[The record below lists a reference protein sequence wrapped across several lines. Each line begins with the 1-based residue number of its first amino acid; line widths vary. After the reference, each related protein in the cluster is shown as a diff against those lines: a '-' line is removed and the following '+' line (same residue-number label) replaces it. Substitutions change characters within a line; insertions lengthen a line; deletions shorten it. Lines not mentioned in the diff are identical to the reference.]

1 VLADILRQAAGEPG
15 TFVVS
20 GACAPQAQEKL
31 FKKVLHSP
39 PPIRFGPWSAG
50 TPCAAARRGP
60 VG

>member
-39 PPIRFGPWSAG
+39 PRHLRQDPLGDARVRP
-50 TPCAAARRGP
+50 TPSR
-60 VG
+60 